1 MRILAKSV
9 TADAQVVAGD
19 CYFVGAELSHTTDTN
34 MILYNENSSSKTAA
48 KMMATLKVTDEV
60 QHDSMSIPIPGVKC
74 EGIYAAWTAGI
85 GTVYY
90 YR

>member
-9 TADAQVVAGD
+9 TEDAQVVAGD

-34 MILYNENSSSKTAA
+34 MVLYNENGSSKTAE

-74 EGIYAAWTAGI
+74 EGIYADWTAGI

>member
-1 MRILAKSV
+1 MRILAVSV
-9 TADAQVVAGD
+9 TADAQAVAGD

-48 KMMATLKVTDEV
+48 NKLATLVVTDEM

-74 EGIYAAWTAGI
+74 EGIYADWTAGT

>member
-19 CYFVGAELSHTTDTN
+19 CYFIGAELSHTTDTN
-34 MILYNENSSSKTAA
+34 MILYNENGASKTAA
-48 KMMATLKVTDEV
+48 KMMATLKVTDEM
-60 QHDSMSIPIPGVKC
+60 QHDSMILPTPGIQC
-74 EGIYAAWTAGI
+74 EGIYADWTAGT

>member
-19 CYFVGAELSHTTDTN
+19 CYFVGAELSHTTDTE

-48 KMMATLKVTDEV
+48 NKLATLKVTEEM
-60 QHDSMSIPIPGVKC
+60 QHDSMALPIPGVKC
-74 EGIYAAWTAGI
+74 EGIYADWTAGI

>member
-1 MRILAKSV
+1 MRILSQTV

-34 MILYNENSSSKTAA
+34 MILYNENTSSKTAGA
-48 KMMATLKVTDEV
+48 KLATLNVTEEV
-60 QHDSMSIPIPGVKC
+60 MHDFMALPLPGVKC
-74 EGIYAAWTAGI
+74 EGIYADWTAGT

>member
-34 MILYNENSSSKTAA
+34 MILYNENGSSKTAA

-74 EGIYAAWTAGI
+74 EGIYADWTAGI